1 MGKKSLF
8 APPFQLHLDDLGE
21 DMDTVDA
28 RFL

>member
-8 APPFQLHLDDLGE
+8 APLFQLHFDYNGE